1 MKKVKKNTKTS
12 IKLEELFDILNKEIE
27 SYDIRESGSLEK
39 KMTLVKFKKELERHL
54 DSTS

>member
-1 MKKVKKNTKTS
+1 MKNVKKNTKTS

-39 KMTLVKFKKELERHL
+39 KMTLV
-54 DSTS
+54 

>member
-39 KMTLVKFKKELERHL
+39 KMTLVKFKKELERYL
-54 DSTS
+54 DSAS